1 MEAMRFKPV
10 RGDTLNLLS
19 FIVGRVFQMIPVI
32 IGVSL
37 IAFFAIHFVPG
48 DPVQIMMHGRATPET
63 LAAAHTKL
71 GLDQP
76 LVVQYLSFIAKAV
89 LGNLGTSIIQNADV
103 SRIIGERLVPT
114 TLLLIMSA
122 IFSIVIALP
131 LSILAA
137 RRADHPIDHLIRFT
151 GVVGF
156 AMPPFWVGIL
166 LMLFFGLYLNWFPIS
181 GYGRTFG
188 DRLYHVLL
196 PALTI
201 ALFLAPIL
209 IQSLRAAIL
218 DVMTSEY
225 ITVARAKGLSPWRI
239 LVKHALR
246 NALMPVVTI
255 LAVNIG
261 WLLSGAV
268 VVEYLFSFPGLGSL
282 LVRAVGQRDYPV
294 IQGLSLVFAVLVLVV
309 NLLADLSYM
318 LIDRRVLKA

>member
-1 MEAMRFKPV
+1 MP
-10 RGDTLNLLS
+10 TLALSNYIIGRLL
-19 FIVGRVFQMIPVI
+19 QMIPVI

-37 IAFFAIHFVPG
+37 IAFLAIHLVPG

-63 LAAAHTKL
+63 LAAAHAKL

-76 LVVQYLSFIAKAV
+76 LLVQYWNFITNAIM
-89 LGNLGTSIIQNADV
+89 GNLGTSIIQNADV
-103 SRIIGERLVPT
+103 SKIVGERLMPSVY
-114 TLLLIMSA
+114 LLITSA
-122 IFSIVIALP
+122 LLAIAIALP
-131 LSILAA
+131 VSIIAA
-137 RRADHPIDHLIRFT
+137 RRSDQAIDHVIRFA
-151 GVVGF
+151 GIIGF

-166 LMLFFGLYLNWFPIS
+166 LMLFFGIYLDWFPIS
-181 GYGRTFG
+181 GFGGTFL
-188 DRLYHVLL
+188 DRLQHLFL

-218 DVMTSEY
+218 DVMMAEY
-225 ITVARAKGLSPWRI
+225 IEVARAKGLGPWRI

-246 NALMPVVTI
+246 NALMPVTTI

-282 LVRAVGQRDYPV
+282 LVRAVGYRDYPV
-294 IQGLSLVFAVLVLVV
+294 IQGLSLVFAILVLIV

>member
-1 MEAMRFKPV
+1 MP
-10 RGDTLNLLS
+10 TLALLNY
-19 FIVGRVFQMIPVI
+19 IIGRLLQMIPVI

-37 IAFFAIHFVPG
+37 IAFLAIHLVPG

-63 LAAAHTKL
+63 LAAAHAKL

-76 LVVQYLSFIAKAV
+76 LLVQYWNFITNAIM
-89 LGNLGTSIIQNADV
+89 GNLGTSIIQNADV
-103 SRIIGERLVPT
+103 SKIVGERLMPSVY
-114 TLLLIMSA
+114 LLITSA
-122 IFSIVIALP
+122 LLAIAIALP
-131 LSILAA
+131 VSIIAA
-137 RRADHPIDHLIRFT
+137 RRSDQAIDHVIRFA
-151 GVVGF
+151 GIIGF

-166 LMLFFGLYLNWFPIS
+166 LMLFFGIYLDWFPIS
-181 GYGRTFG
+181 GFGGTFL
-188 DRLYHVLL
+188 DRLQHLFL

-218 DVMTSEY
+218 DVMMAEY
-225 ITVARAKGLSPWRI
+225 IEVARAKGLGPWRI

-246 NALMPVVTI
+246 NALMPVTTI

-282 LVRAVGQRDYPV
+282 LVRAVGYRDYPV
-294 IQGLSLVFAVLVLVV
+294 IQGLSLVFAILVLIV